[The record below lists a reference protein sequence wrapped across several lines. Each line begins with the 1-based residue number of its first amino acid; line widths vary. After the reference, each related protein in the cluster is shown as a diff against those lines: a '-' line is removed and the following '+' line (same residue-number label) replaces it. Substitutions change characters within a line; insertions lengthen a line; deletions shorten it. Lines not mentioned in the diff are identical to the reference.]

1 MTIEIKAKLQKEK
14 MIEFLR
20 KNVPRMNRIKAESVI
35 NLLEDNSL
43 ELLIQDNKYLSGIKG
58 ISEKSVLKVQ
68 ECLQIYTGLKEV
80 FELVNEL
87 DDREDIISAIYKGI
101 GSNAVAKVREN
112 PYCICDKC
120 DVDFSIADKIAVSLE
135 FEFDNKS
142 RIKQGIM
149 CVIDNEIKKNGDLFS
164 YRIKIIKEL
173 FIFLNKASG
182 FNNNYDD
189 INNRVDM
196 AFNSL
201 IVDGEIV
208 IEENIHKEV
217 CIYRRGYYDIEKGIV
232 DRVESRLSKGGFCNS
247 KETVLKHESL
257 KNYRI
262 NNEQWNALSTSLSNK
277 ISIIT
282 GGPGTGKTWIITMIV
297 SAIHSINPNADVQIS
312 APTGKAAI
320 RVGTVTGQ
328 KAMTIHRLLNLSV
341 GDRKKDKVNMV
352 QSTFLIVDEA
362 SMVDAYLC
370 YELLINTDSKT
381 NIIIV
386 GDHEQLPSVG
396 PGSIL
401 KDLISSNRVPVVT
414 LKQVYRQ
421 SEMSLI
427 VKNANILVDKEKIG
441 KEKWLEFDEE
451 QFVFI
456 EEIEEKVIDKM
467 LLIINNL
474 IFQSKYTLDEIMVLS
489 HVKKGD
495 LGVDNL
501 NLRLQKWYHE
511 EDTIGIKGRIMNSDK
526 VIQNI
531 NNYHLGVMNGEV
543 GIVKSLG
550 RADDGY
556 LHNVNFGGLELQYD
570 DDIIEQLDLAYAI
583 TIHKSQGSE
592 YPVIIIP
599 ISKQN
604 MYRATMNS
612 IYTAIT
618 RAKKKVILIGD
629 KSVFFEAVNKREQNI
644 RNSRIIEKLNS

>member
-1 MTIEIKAKLQKEK
+1 LMW
-14 MIEFLR
+14 
-20 KNVPRMNRIKAESVI
+20 
-35 NLLEDNSL
+35 SL
-43 ELLIQDNKYLSGIKG
+43 FFRVRY
-58 ISEKSVLKVQ
+58 
-68 ECLQIYTGLKEV
+68 V
-80 FELVNEL
+80 F
-87 DDREDIISAIYKGI
+87 
-101 GSNAVAKVREN
+101 
-112 PYCICDKC
+112 
-120 DVDFSIADKIAVSLE
+120 
-135 FEFDNKS
+135 
-142 RIKQGIM
+142 
-149 CVIDNEIKKNGDLFS
+149 
-164 YRIKIIKEL
+164 
-173 FIFLNKASG
+173 
-182 FNNNYDD
+182 
-189 INNRVDM
+189 
-196 AFNSL
+196 
-201 IVDGEIV
+201 
-208 IEENIHKEV
+208 
-217 CIYRRGYYDIEKGIV
+217 
-232 DRVESRLSKGGFCNS
+232 
-247 KETVLKHESL
+247 
-257 KNYRI
+257 
-262 NNEQWNALSTSLSNK
+262 
-277 ISIIT
+277 
-282 GGPGTGKTWIITMIV
+282 
-297 SAIHSINPNADVQIS
+297 
-312 APTGKAAI
+312 
-320 RVGTVTGQ
+320 
-328 KAMTIHRLLNLSV
+328 HRL
-341 GDRKKDKVNMV
+341 R
-352 QSTFLIVDEA
+352 
-362 SMVDAYLC
+362 

-386 GDHEQLPSVG
+386 GDREQLPSVG

-495 LGVDNL
+495 LGMDNL

-570 DDIIEQLDLAYAI
+570 DDIIQQLDLAYAI

-644 RNSRIIEKLNS
+644 RNSRIVEKLNR

>member
-1 MTIEIKAKLQKEK
+1 MTIEIRTKLQKEK

-20 KNVPRMNRIKAESVI
+20 KNVSRMNRIKAESVI
-35 NLLEDNSL
+35 NLLEDTPL
-43 ELLIQDNKYLSGIKG
+43 ELLKQDNKYLLGIKG

-68 ECLQIYTGLKEV
+68 ECLQVYTGLKEV

-164 YRIKIIKEL
+164 YRPKIIKEL

-182 FNNNYDD
+182 FNSNYDD

-232 DRVESRLSKGGFCNS
+232 DRVKSRLSKGGFCNS

-262 NNEQWNALSTSLSNK
+262 SNEQWNALSISLSNK

-328 KAMTIHRLLNLSV
+328 KAMTIHRLLNLAV
-341 GDRKKDKVNMV
+341 GDRKKNKVNMV

-370 YELLINTDSKT
+370 YERKRWNK
-381 NIIIV
+381 
-386 GDHEQLPSVG
+386 
-396 PGSIL
+396 
-401 KDLISSNRVPVVT
+401 
-414 LKQVYRQ
+414 YRN
-421 SEMSLI
+421 
-427 VKNANILVDKEKIG
+427 VK
-441 KEKWLEFDEE
+441 
-451 QFVFI
+451 
-456 EEIEEKVIDKM
+456 
-467 LLIINNL
+467 
-474 IFQSKYTLDEIMVLS
+474 
-489 HVKKGD
+489 
-495 LGVDNL
+495 
-501 NLRLQKWYHE
+501 
-511 EDTIGIKGRIMNSDK
+511 
-526 VIQNI
+526 
-531 NNYHLGVMNGEV
+531 
-543 GIVKSLG
+543 
-550 RADDGY
+550 
-556 LHNVNFGGLELQYD
+556 
-570 DDIIEQLDLAYAI
+570 
-583 TIHKSQGSE
+583 
-592 YPVIIIP
+592 
-599 ISKQN
+599 
-604 MYRATMNS
+604 
-612 IYTAIT
+612 
-618 RAKKKVILIGD
+618 
-629 KSVFFEAVNKREQNI
+629 
-644 RNSRIIEKLNS
+644 